1 MVNGRFPVGEIFPVF
16 ITYIQSTRTESC
28 QRRSLSQR
36 RSTVTAAMSPIT
48 TDNASVGH
56 VMSRARVICSRTE
69 IDRRLTG
76 TAVYEKD

>member
-1 MVNGRFPVGEIFPVF
+1 
-16 ITYIQSTRTESC
+16 
-28 QRRSLSQR
+28 
-36 RSTVTAAMSPIT
+36 VTAAMSPIT